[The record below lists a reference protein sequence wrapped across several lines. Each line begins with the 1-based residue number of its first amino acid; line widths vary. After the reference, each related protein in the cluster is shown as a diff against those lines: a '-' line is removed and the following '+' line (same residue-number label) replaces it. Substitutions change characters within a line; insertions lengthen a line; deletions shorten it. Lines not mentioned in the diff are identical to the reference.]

1 MCANLSP
8 LQYRV
13 SAQSLR
19 QVEPTNQ
26 LERDRSM
33 SEILPT
39 ENQIAHAARS
49 AGKASP
55 RRKSLPVEPKS
66 VIWNP
71 TPEQL
76 RRFAEEMPNARITEF
91 NNVNVGTRVVSRSK
105 LSTFVVTDRPQEHS
119 DQTISRAE
127 YERVAKLQNDFIRTR
142 DMLVV
147 EGFIGNDP
155 DFRVPGRLI
164 IEKANAN
171 IAAMQGILYYPA
183 TAEEL
188 ESFDAKLTVIY
199 TPNLKAE
206 GYPEERLIAVDLENY
221 ITRVLSSDYFG
232 ESKKGGL
239 RMWNKLVYERGGLAL
254 HAGCK
259 VIPVNG
265 RNRVG
270 LIVGL
275 SGTGKTT
282 TTFTKQ
288 NNSQPVQDDFCA
300 LMPGGK
306 IYATEN
312 GCFAKTFGLNP
323 NDEPTIYHACASSH
337 AYLENV
343 SQNAEGKVDYFDTSY
358 TQNGRAVIRMQDIA
372 GAADAREVATK
383 VDFLLV
389 LNRNENI
396 IPAVARLEG
405 PLAAAYFMLG
415 ETKGTSAGG
424 ASEAGKSLR
433 VPGTNPFFPL
443 LHAYQGN
450 RMNEL
455 MKSCPMEVY
464 LLNTGRIGGGEKD
477 VRSKKVKIQQSSA
490 VVKAIAEGTI
500 KWERDPDFGYLVGTE
515 VPGIDDRDYLQPK
528 KMYERQGRLDDY
540 NQLVARCN
548 LERRE
553 YLRKWPG
560 LDAEI
565 VNAI

>member
-1 MCANLSP
+1 MTEI
-8 LQYRV
+8 V
-13 SAQSLR
+13 SS
-19 QVEPTNQ
+19 TNVATAI
-26 LERDRSM
+26 S
-33 SEILPT
+33 
-39 ENQIAHAARS
+39 
-49 AGKASP
+49 KASP
-55 RRKSLPVEPKS
+55 RPAKAKTLPVDPKS
-66 VIWNP
+66 VVWNP
-71 TPEQL
+71 SAEEL
-76 RRFAEEMPNARITEF
+76 RRFTDMMPNARQTEF
-91 NNVNVGTRVVSRSK
+91 GNVNVGTRVVSRSK
-105 LSTFVVTDRPQEHS
+105 LSTFIVTDTPEEHS
-119 DQTISRAE
+119 DQSISRAE
-127 YERVAKLQNDFIRTR
+127 YERMAKLQDDYIRTR

-155 DFRVPGRLI
+155 EFRVPARLI

-171 IAAMQGILYYPA
+171 IAAMQQHLYYPA
-183 TAEEL
+183 TPEEL
-188 ESFDAKLTVIY
+188 EHFEPVVTVIY

-206 GYPEERLIAVDLENY
+206 RYPEERLIAVDLQNY
-221 ITRVLSSDYFG
+221 VTRVFHSDYFG

-239 RMWNKLVYERGGLAL
+239 RMWNKIVYERGGLAL

-259 VIPVNG
+259 VIPVG
-265 RNRVG
+265 GTNRVG

-288 NNSQPVQDDFCA
+288 NDSSPVQDDFCA

-323 NDEPTIYHACASSH
+323 KDEPTIYKACASSH

-343 SQNAEGKVDYFDTSY
+343 SQNDGGAIDYFDTSY
-358 TQNGRAVIRMQDIA
+358 TPNGRAVIRMCDID
-372 GAADAREVATK
+372 GACDAREVTK
-383 VDFLLV
+383 VDFLLI

-396 IPAVARLEG
+396 IPAVAKLEG

-424 ASEAGKSLR
+424 AAEAGKSLR

-455 MKSCPMEVY
+455 MKQSPMEVY
-464 LLNTGRIGGGEKD
+464 LLNTGRIGGDEKD
-477 VRSKKVKIQQSSA
+477 ERSKKVKIQHSSA

-500 KWERDPDFGYLVGTE
+500 RWERDPDFGYLVASD
-515 VPGIDDRDYLQPK
+515 VPGIDDADYLQPK
-528 KMYERQGRLDDY
+528 TMYERQGRLDEY
-540 NQLVARCN
+540 HALVAKYN
-548 LERRE
+548 HDRRE
-553 YLRKWPG
+553 YLRKWKG
-560 LDAEI
+560 LDREI
-565 VNAI
+565 VEAI

>member
-1 MCANLSP
+1 MTDMVTAT
-8 LQYRV
+8 
-13 SAQSLR
+13 
-19 QVEPTNQ
+19 PTPSV
-26 LERDRSM
+26 R
-33 SEILPT
+33 
-39 ENQIAHAARS
+39 AASRPE
-49 AGKASP
+49 AREKT
-55 RRKSLPVEPKS
+55 LPVQPKS
-66 VIWNP
+66 VVWNP

-76 RRFAEEMPNARITEF
+76 RSFAEQMPNARVTEF
-91 NNVNVGTRVVSRSK
+91 GNLNVATRVVSRSK
-105 LSTFVVTDRPQEHS
+105 GSTFIATDTPENHS

-127 YERVAKLQNDFIRTR
+127 YARIAKLQDDYIRQH
-142 DMLVV
+142 DMLVI

-155 DFRVPGRLI
+155 EFRTPARLI
-164 IEKANAN
+164 MEKANAN
-171 IAAMQGILYYPA
+171 VAAMQHILYYPA

-188 ESFDAKLTVIY
+188 ADFQPTVTVIY

-206 GYPEERLIAVDLENY
+206 GYPDERLIAVDLENY
-221 ITRVLSSDYFG
+221 ITRVFHSDYFG

-259 VIPVNG
+259 VIPVGNEK
-265 RNRVG
+265 RVG

-288 NNSQPVQDDFCA
+288 NDSQPVQDDFCA

-306 IYATEN
+306 VYATEN

-323 NDEPTIYHACASSH
+323 NDEPTIYAACASPQ

-343 SQNAEGKVDYFDTSY
+343 SQNDDGKVDYFDTSY
-358 TQNGRAVIRMQDIA
+358 TPNGRAVIRMEDIA
-372 GAADAREVATK
+372 GAADAREVKK
-383 VDFLLV
+383 VDFLLI

-396 IPAVARLEG
+396 IPAVAKLEG

-424 ASEAGKSLR
+424 AAEAGKSLR

-455 MKSCPMEVY
+455 MKESPMEVY
-464 LLNTGRIGGGEKD
+464 LMNTGAIGGDGKQEG
-477 VRSKKVKIQQSSA
+477 SKKVKIQHSSA

-500 KWERDPDFGYLVGTE
+500 NWEKDPDFGYLVATE
-515 VPGIDDRDYLQPK
+515 VPGIDDPDYLQPK
-528 KMYERQGRLDDY
+528 KMYERQGRLDEY
-540 NQLVARCN
+540 NQLVKKY
-548 LERRE
+548 ETDRRE
-553 YLRKWPG
+553 YLRKWKG
-560 LDAEI
+560 LDSEI
-565 VNAI
+565 VEAI